1 VGDATNTGA
10 TGPAGDTGYTG
21 DTGPTGPSIWTTTG
35 NDIYYNA
42 GEVAIGK
49 TSPSYE
55 LDVSGSIQVS
65 QFIRVNKM
73 TEQIFNFV
81 SGSNSNEATSSTI
94 TIDYTNG
101 AIYYIGTTYTN
112 SLSNPFSL
120 SILNLNT
127 ATDTFRSFSLT
138 LLMDIGDIRP
148 YADTLYLSSN
158 STAGTTAN
166 TPVYPDG
173 SVSVNSEATTI
184 IQSFTIIYS
193 SGLWRIFSSV
203 TNYY

>member
-1 VGDATNTGA
+1 M
-10 TGPAGDTGYTG
+10 
-21 DTGPTGPSIWTTTG
+21 
-35 NDIYYNA
+35 
-42 GEVAIGK
+42 
-49 TSPSYE
+49 
-55 LDVSGSIQVS
+55 QVS
-65 QFIRVNKM
+65 QFVRLNKV

-81 SGSNSNEATSSTI
+81 SGSNSNVATSSTM
-94 TIDYTNG
+94 TIDYNNG
-101 AIYYIGTTYTN
+101 AIFYISSTYTN
-112 SLSNPFSL
+112 SLYNPFSL

-138 LLMDIGDIRP
+138 LLMDIDEKP
-148 YADTLYLSSN
+148 VYANTVYVSPN

-173 SVSVNSEATTI
+173 SVSTNAEATTI
-184 IQSFTIIYS
+184 IQSFTIVYN

>member
-1 VGDATNTGA
+1 M
-10 TGPAGDTGYTG
+10 
-21 DTGPTGPSIWTTTG
+21 
-35 NDIYYNA
+35 
-42 GEVAIGK
+42 
-49 TSPSYE
+49 
-55 LDVSGSIQVS
+55 QVS
-65 QFIRVNKM
+65 QFVRLNKV

-81 SGSNSNEATSSTI
+81 SGSNSNVATSSTM

-101 AIYYIGTTYTN
+101 AIYYIGSTYTTN
-112 SLSNPFSL
+112 YLESPFSL

-127 ATDTFRSFSLT
+127 AADTFRSFSLT
-138 LLMDIGDIRP
+138 LLMDIGNTRV
-148 YADTLYLSSN
+148 YADTVYVSSN

-184 IQSFTIIYS
+184 IQSFTIVYN